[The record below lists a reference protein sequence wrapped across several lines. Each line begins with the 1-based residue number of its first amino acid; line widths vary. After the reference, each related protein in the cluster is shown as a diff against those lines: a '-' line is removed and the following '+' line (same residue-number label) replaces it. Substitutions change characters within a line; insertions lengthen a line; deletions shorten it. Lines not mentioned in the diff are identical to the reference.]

1 MKIKCVSR
9 FYSSSGLFVPGDIVQ
24 GNAALVQQLLNESP
38 ESFVIFQD
46 SEEEPKM
53 AIEDKKMKRITR
65 KAE

>member
-9 FYSSSGLFVPGDIVQ
+9 FSSSSGLFVPGDIVS
-24 GNAALVQQLLNESP
+24 GNAALIQQLLNESP
-38 ESFVIFQD
+38 SSFVIVED

>member
-9 FYSSSGLFVPGDIVQ
+9 FSSSSGLFVPGDIVQ

-38 ESFVIFQD
+38 GSFVIVED